1 MLYLFTAIGLFNLAF
16 LTLLKL
22 LFLPLVI
29 SGMYTVIWE
38 DTVKKKTQKTE
49 YESALPPTFLSATAF
64 QGEAFIFYVVT
75 VSSL

>member
-38 DTVKKKTQKTE
+38 DTVKKKNPKNRVGKCLA
-49 YESALPPTFLSATAF
+49 SHLFKCHRFPRRS
-64 QGEAFIFYVVT
+64 FYILC
-75 VSSL
+75 SNC